1 MGGEKRGRSCK
12 IPITTTTKE
21 ETKFASILP
30 YLIHNEELPE
40 RIHTIVAKYVIA

>member
-30 YLIHNEELPE
+30 YLIHKELPE